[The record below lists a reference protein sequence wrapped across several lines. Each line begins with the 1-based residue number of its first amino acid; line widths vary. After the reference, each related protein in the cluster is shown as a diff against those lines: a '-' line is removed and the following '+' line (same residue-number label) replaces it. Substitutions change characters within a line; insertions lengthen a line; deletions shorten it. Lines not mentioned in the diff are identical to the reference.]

1 MVVVTVA
8 ALYCCTCQ
16 NGHQSLERRGSIKNA
31 FSETIL
37 QVGAGAT

>member
-1 MVVVTVA
+1 MVVIAVA

-16 NGHQSLERRGSIKNA
+16 NSYQLLECSSLIKNV